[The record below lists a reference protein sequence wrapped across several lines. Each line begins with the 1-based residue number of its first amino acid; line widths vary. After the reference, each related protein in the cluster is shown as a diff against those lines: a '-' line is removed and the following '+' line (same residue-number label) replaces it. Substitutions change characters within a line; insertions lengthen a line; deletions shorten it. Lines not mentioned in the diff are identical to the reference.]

1 MLLKNNMK
9 ETNEIDFNS
18 KCSFLLEEIK
28 KLKKD
33 YLLNS
38 QEDINLKEI
47 PISSNTG
54 GEDVHNINFL
64 EMYWEYL
71 TLKYVLLAELKLYH
85 ALKLS
90 RSSDKIFNEWGNQK
104 VLDIKK

>member
-1 MLLKNNMK
+1 LLLKDKMLK
-9 ETNEIDFNS
+9 TNEIDFNS

-38 QEDINLKEI
+38 QEDINLKDI
-47 PISSNTG
+47 PNIGVDEMNT
-54 GEDVHNINFL
+54 NFL

-71 TLKYVLLAELKLYH
+71 TLKYVLLINLKLYH
-85 ALKLS
+85 AMKLS
-90 RSSDKIFNEWGNQK
+90 SSSRKIFNEWSNQK
-104 VLDIKK
+104 YEIT